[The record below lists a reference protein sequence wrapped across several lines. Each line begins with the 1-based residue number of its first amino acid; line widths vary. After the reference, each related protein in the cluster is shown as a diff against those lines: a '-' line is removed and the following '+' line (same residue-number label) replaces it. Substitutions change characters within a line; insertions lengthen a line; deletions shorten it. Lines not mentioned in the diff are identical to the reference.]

1 MRDGQAG
8 LVDDLVAVDEEVEVD
23 RARAEPRAFAA
34 HAAEPA
40 LDREQPLQELARL
53 QLGVEL
59 RDAVEEVRLVQVA
72 DRLRLA
78 EARNGHERDA
88 FLVGELLDFRCE
100 CGRPECESAVP
111 MTADE
116 YEHVRSD
123 NDRFAVV
130 PGHEKDEIERVVERT
145 DRYLI
150 VDKRPEAEPYVGADG
165 EPDSGA

>member
-1 MRDGQAG
+1 MDGRDERLAKNEA
-8 LVDDLVAVDEEVEVD
+8 LLREVNERIHEVG
-23 RARAEPRAFAA
+23 E
-34 HAAEPA
+34 
-40 LDREQPLQELARL
+40 RL
-53 QLGVEL
+53 QVLP
-59 RDAVEEVRLVQVA
+59 D
-72 DRLRLA
+72 D
-78 EARNGHERDA
+78 
-88 FLVGELLDFRCE
+88 ELLDFRCE

-165 EPDSGA
+165 KPDSGS